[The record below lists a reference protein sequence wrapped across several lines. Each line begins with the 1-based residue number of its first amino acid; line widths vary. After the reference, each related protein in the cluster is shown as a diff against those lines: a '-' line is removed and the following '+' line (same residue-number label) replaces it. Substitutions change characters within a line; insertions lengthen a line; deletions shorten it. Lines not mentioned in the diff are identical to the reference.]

1 MYRNRFYLLSDD
13 CINLIYFVEDTYT
26 VAREKGNSMACLDE
40 NSADILRIGN
50 ETIITIK
57 NKYSFI
63 LTDELMS
70 LVKKLGQIKISVN
83 RLGDEEIITEHTFE
97 IPQIF
102 IGQLI
107 AYARL

>member
-1 MYRNRFYLLSDD
+1 MYRNSFYLLSDD
-13 CINLIYFVEDTYT
+13 CINLIYFVEDTYS
-26 VAREKGNSMACLDE
+26 VAREKGDSVACLDDK
-40 NSADILRIGN
+40 NSDILRVGN
-50 ETIITIK
+50 EIIITIK

-63 LTDELMS
+63 LTDQIMS

-97 IPQIF
+97 VPEIF

-107 AYARL
+107 AYTRL